1 MDGMESGSGTVA
13 GQLNIEFY
21 GYLFGF
27 ENLWLT
33 ESLRNMWIISAAM
46 IVVAV
51 LIRIG
56 MSKWDPDNPT
66 GVQNAVEA
74 IIETFHN
81 YVRSVMGD
89 KYAYYGN
96 WYFTVFFLILFSN
109 LSGLVLLRNP
119 TADITLTFA
128 FSLTTFAIIHVSG
141 IIRSKGNY
149 FKGYLAPHPVML
161 PLNIIGEIA
170 PAISLAM
177 RLFGVVVGGLTVSVL
192 VYNVAPWPARI
203 GFPALI
209 HGYFDLFSGVLH
221 AFIFLTLSLVFIRN
235 KLPE

>member
-1 MDGMESGSGTVA
+1 MDGGSGVA

-27 ENLWLT
+27 ANLWYT
-33 ESLRNMWIISAAM
+33 ETLRNTWIIGGAM
-46 IVVAV
+46 ILVALLV
-51 LIRIG
+51 R
-56 MSKWDPDNPT
+56 MNMQKWNPDKPT

-74 IIETFHN
+74 VIEVFHN
-81 YVRSVMGD
+81 YVKSIMGE

-109 LSGLVLLRNP
+109 LAGFVLLRNP

-128 FSLTTFAIIHVSG
+128 FSVTTFALIHVSG
-141 IIRSKGNY
+141 MIRSKKDY
-149 FKGYLAPHPVML
+149 FKGFLAPHPVML

-170 PAISLAM
+170 PLISLAM

-192 VYNVAPWPARI
+192 LYNVAPWPARI
-203 GFPALI
+203 GFPVI
-209 HGYFDLFSGVLH
+209 VHGYFDLFSGLLH
-221 AFIFLTLSLVFIRN
+221 AFIFLTLSLVFIKN
-235 KLPE
+235 KLPAD

>member
-1 MDGMESGSGTVA
+1 MDGGSGTVA
-13 GQLNIEFY
+13 DQLNIRFY
-21 GYLFGF
+21 GYLFEL
-27 ENLWLT
+27 ENLWFT
-33 ESLRNMWIISAAM
+33 ESLRNLWIIGGAM
-46 IVVAV
+46 ILVAV
-51 LIRIG
+51 LIRID
-56 MSKWDPDNPT
+56 MAKWNPDKPT

-74 IIETFHN
+74 VIETFHN
-81 YVRSVMGD
+81 YVKSVMGE

-109 LSGLVLLRNP
+109 LAGLVLLRNP

-128 FSLTTFAIIHVSG
+128 FSLSTFAIIHVSG
-141 IIRSKGNY
+141 IIKSGGNY

-192 VYNVAPWPARI
+192 MYNVAPWPARI
-203 GFPALI
+203 GFPVII

-221 AFIFLTLSLVFIRN
+221 AFIFLTLSMVFIRN
-235 KLPE
+235 KLPD